1 MDVSAP
7 VSAPP
12 TAMFGGVQYVMAECD
27 YYITAREIAWKAF
40 LGADGASAA
49 TTADASD
56 GVGAD
61 AATADISIN
70 FAVTSDASAV
80 SWFMS
85 RYKNII
91 GKSTLD
97 IVNTIVPPVDLR
109 IDETIDM
116 IETVEIYCSAL
127 PDDKCATACSMQTMD
142 ISDVG
147 EGIDGLYQITTRI
160 ADYINCL
167 KINEGGINE
176 GGKVGKS
183 EGGKSEGGKVGKITP
198 PKPPAVV
205 IPDKIMA
212 APTSFAEVK
221 NNVELD
227 LELAGYAQLISQYH
241 TEVINMMWSVVLI
254 CKDIVSV

>member
-1 MDVSAP
+1 MDVSAGAT
-7 VSAPP
+7 S

-40 LGADGASAA
+40 LGADADTADASAA
-49 TTADASD
+49 TT
-56 GVGAD
+56 
-61 AATADISIN
+61 DISIN

-167 KINEGGINE
+167 KINEGGKSE
-176 GGKVGKS
+176 GGIGGKS
-183 EGGKSEGGKVGKITP
+183 EGGEGGKVGKITP

-212 APTSFAEVK
+212 APTSFTEVK